1 MTVES
6 NHSIAPF
13 GSGFASVCHWL
24 NKMMRNHST
33 SQKQSGY
40 WYWFHKPDKPTSKTM
55 IGISFCITSAF

>member
-33 SQKQSGY
+33 NQKQSGY
-40 WYWFHKPDKPTSKTM
+40 WYWFYKPDKSTSKTM